1 MHFSIMSSYKW
12 IIVWPVWSS
21 VTKFSLTRP
30 GFPFLFVTSFGLS
43 ISHCD
48 CSFTIQSLICG
59 SQVKLTEW
67 DFNSITLWQVGV
79 AWWVSW
85 RFCAFKVNITWISFD
100 NSWVVVDD
108 FYDQCH
114 LLWQIKNLIF
124 RGEKWNFLILPS
136 FLVTVYEYY
145 QDQYL
150 N

>member
-1 MHFSIMSSYKW
+1 MSSYKW
-12 IIVWPVWSS
+12 IIVLSVWSS
-21 VTKFSLTRP
+21 VTQFSLTRP

-43 ISHCD
+43 ISHSD

-59 SQVKLTEW
+59 SQVELTEW

-85 RFCAFKVNITWISFD
+85 WFCAFKENITWISLD

-108 FYDQCH
+108 FYDQRH
-114 LLWQIKNLIF
+114 LLWQIENLIF
-124 RGEKWNFLILPS
+124 RGEKWNIHLLILPS

>member
-1 MHFSIMSSYKW
+1 MSSYKW

-21 VTKFSLTRP
+21 VTQFSLTRP

-43 ISHCD
+43 ISHSD

-85 RFCAFKVNITWISFD
+85 WFCAFKVNITWISFD

-108 FYDQCH
+108 FTINAIYFGKSRTWSLEVKSEIFIFWFY
-114 LLWQIKNLIF
+114 LLSWWQFMNITRIS
-124 RGEKWNFLILPS
+124 I
-136 FLVTVYEYY
+136 
-145 QDQYL
+145 
-150 N
+150 